1 MNLKCLIL
9 RNQNTKHIKVKGGE
23 RQEQILINTSNNL
36 TYCPKDKH
44 NHYLT
49 TIVET

>member
-1 MNLKCLIL
+1 MKYTSEYIMKL
-9 RNQNTKHIKVKGGE
+9 
-23 RQEQILINTSNNL
+23 QIDQHKTLINDLNDL
-36 TYCPKDKH
+36 TYDPRDKH